1 MSLRGKLREA
11 RARAARKRGDIVEAE
26 IGETLITGCRAT
38 QTSADAYIGRTYN
51 GALTY
56 SLVAALQAA
65 RGKLTS
71 RELHTATL
79 AATQDWKFRSGP
91 ATGGRRPAL
100 DRPFLA
106 SLD

>member
-1 MSLRGKLREA
+1 M
-11 RARAARKRGDIVEAE
+11 VEAE

-38 QTSADAYIGRTYN
+38 QTSADAYIGRAYN

-65 RGKLTS
+65 RGRLTN

-79 AATQDWKFRSGP
+79 QRLKAGDFDQVP
-91 ATGGRRPAL
+91 QLEGRRSAL

>member
-1 MSLRGKLREA
+1 M
-11 RARAARKRGDIVEAE
+11 VEAE
-26 IGETLITGCRAT
+26 IGEILITGCRAT

-56 SLVAALQAA
+56 SLVAAIQAA
-65 RGKLTS
+65 RGRLTN
-71 RELHTATL
+71 RELHTPTL
-79 AATQDWKFRSGP
+79 QRLKAGDFDQVPQLEARRS
-91 ATGGRRPAL
+91 AF